1 VIVRVHETV
10 IAFGPAKD
18 FSCAIGKHLIHVHVV
33 RGAGTSL
40 VDVDHELIAKRPV
53 RDLVG
58 GFHDCFANPSVD
70 ASELHVGSCGGFLD
84 EDGCD
89 HQMGR
94 RPQPADREIL
104 NGTRSLDAV
113 VRVGRNRV
121 LAERIVLDAGHGWGS
136 RLWALASRLWA
147 AALGSRLLVTS
158 CSNYTGPMLSS
169 FFDSVL
175 SLIVRTSTDLPPD
188 VRAAMKVAMAQEQTG
203 TQSSQA
209 LTVIAQNIDLA
220 ADGEGAICQ
229 DTGMPTF
236 EVKTPVGVNQLV
248 LKKQIRDAIAEATK
262 RGKLRPN
269 SVDSL
274 TGANSGNNLGPG
286 TPIMHVEQWENDD
299 EIEVKLILKGGGC
312 ENMNAQYSLPAELS
326 GIGRADRSIEGVRK
340 CILHAV
346 WHAQGKGCAPG
357 AIGVCIG
364 GDRTSGYVHAKEQLF
379 RTLDDVNPDSRL
391 AALESSIMGEVN
403 KLGIGAMGF
412 GGRVS
417 LIGCKVGALNRL
429 PASFFVSVAYD
440 CWAYRRLGVVID
452 AQSGDIKRWL
462 YRDGSRPVVHMADQS
477 GFPRT
482 GREIALRTPITE
494 EQVRS
499 LKVGDVVLLSGRAF
513 TGRDAVHHHLM
524 KHDAPVDL
532 RGGVIYHCGPVVAKE
547 GGGWRVTAAGP
558 TTSIREEPYQAD
570 VIARNGVRM
579 VIGKGG
585 MGTKTLAALQK
596 SGAVYL
602 NAIGGAAQF
611 YARTIKSVDGV
622 SLMEFGTPEA
632 MWHLTIEDFPAIVT
646 MDAHGNSLHKDV
658 EQESA
663 QALTAIGG

>member
-1 VIVRVHETV
+1 
-10 IAFGPAKD
+10 
-18 FSCAIGKHLIHVHVV
+18 
-33 RGAGTSL
+33 
-40 VDVDHELIAKRPV
+40 
-53 RDLVG
+53 
-58 GFHDCFANPSVD
+58 
-70 ASELHVGSCGGFLD
+70 
-84 EDGCD
+84 
-89 HQMGR
+89 
-94 RPQPADREIL
+94 
-104 NGTRSLDAV
+104 
-113 VRVGRNRV
+113 
-121 LAERIVLDAGHGWGS
+121 
-136 RLWALASRLWA
+136 
-147 AALGSRLLVTS
+147 
-158 CSNYTGPMLSS
+158 
-169 FFDSVL
+169 
-175 SLIVRTSTDLPPD
+175 
-188 VRAAMKVAMAQEQTG
+188 MKVAMGQEQSG
-203 TQSSQA
+203 TQSAQA

-220 ADGEGAICQ
+220 ADCEGAICQ

-236 EVKTPVGVNQLV
+236 EVKTPVGVNQIV
-248 LKKQIRDAIAEATK
+248 LKKQIREAVAEATR

-274 TGANSGNNLGPG
+274 TGDNSGNNLGPG
-286 TPIMHVEQWENDD
+286 TPIIHFEQWEHDD

-312 ENMNAQYSLPAELS
+312 ENMNAQYSLPAELT
-326 GIGRADRSIEGVRK
+326 GLGRADRSIEGVRK

-379 RTLDDVNPDSRL
+379 RTLDDVNPDPRL
-391 AALESSIMGEVN
+391 AELESSIMGEVN

-440 CWAYRRLGVVID
+440 CWAYRRLGVVLD
-452 AQSGDIKRWL
+452 AGSGEITRWL
-462 YRDGSRPVVHMADQS
+462 YRDAASPVVHMADQS

-482 GREIALRTPITE
+482 GREVALRTPITE
-494 EQVRS
+494 EQIRA

-524 KHDAPVDL
+524 THDAPVDL

-547 GGGWRVTAAGP
+547 GSGWRVTAAGL

-570 VIARNGVRM
+570 VIARNGVRV

-585 MGTKTLAALQK
+585 MGAKTLAGLQK

-632 MWHLTIEDFPAIVT
+632 MWHLTLEEFPAIVT
-646 MDAHGNSLHKDV
+646 MDSHGNSLHKDV
-658 EQESA
+658 EQDSLQSLA
-663 QALTAIGG
+663 AIGG